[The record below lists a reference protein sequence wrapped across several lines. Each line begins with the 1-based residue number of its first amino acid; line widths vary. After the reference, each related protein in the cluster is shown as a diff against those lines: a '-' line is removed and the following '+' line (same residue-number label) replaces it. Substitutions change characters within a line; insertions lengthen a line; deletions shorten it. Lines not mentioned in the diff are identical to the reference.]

1 MNQEAMRCL
10 LCPVPMCSTKGCPI
24 HTPVPQAMK
33 LYREGKP
40 DEAGKLV
47 FDNNPLSAVTSRIC
61 DWQRFCYGHCV
72 LNARKQPVRWYEIE
86 QEISAAYL
94 KNHHETK
101 SQETIGTAAI
111 IGGGPAGIAAAI
123 RLARQGVAVTI
134 YDQMERV
141 GGVLRYGIPEFRLER
156 TYVDSLERILL
167 ELCIHFV
174 GHTKLGS
181 DCLLDSLMKH
191 YDAVLLAA
199 GAEKARTLRIPGETR
214 PHVFYAVEW
223 LKKPDASVLGDHVIV
238 IGGGNVAMDACRT
251 AKRMGRD
258 VQVFYRKTFENMPAN
273 PLEVEEAQKEGIPF
287 HVFQAPVEVRGHSVV
302 FRDCE
307 NDQDEHGKTVT
318 RILDGTDHEVKCDTL
333 LVAAGESVDYS
344 LFGDVKPQM
353 DERGWLKT
361 GEHGKIEG
369 LANVFAA
376 GDFLLGART
385 VVEAAATGNQAA
397 DGMLEVIRNKTK
409 EA

>member
-10 LCPVPMCSTKGCPI
+10 LCPVPLCSTKGCPI

-33 LYREGKP
+33 LYREGKLE
-40 DEAGKLV
+40 EAGKLV
-47 FDNNPLSAVTSRIC
+47 FDNNPLSAITSRIC

-72 LNARKQPVRWYEIE
+72 LNAKKQPVRWYEIE

-101 SQETIGTAAI
+101 PSRTFGTAAI
-111 IGGGPAGIAAAI
+111 IGAGPAGIAAAI
-123 RLARQGVAVTI
+123 RLARAGTAVTI

-141 GGVLRYGIPEFRLER
+141 GGVLRYGIPQFRLER
-156 TYVDSLERILL
+156 TYVDGLERLLL
-167 ELCIHFV
+167 ELGVHFV
-174 GHTKLGS
+174 GHTKLGV
-181 DCLLDSLMKH
+181 DCSLSSMMQH

-214 PHVFYAVEW
+214 PNVYYAVEW
-223 LKKPDASVLGDHVIV
+223 LKEPDASILGEHVIV
-238 IGGGNVAMDACRT
+238 IGGGNVAMDACRS

-258 VQVFYRKTFENMPAN
+258 VQVYYRKTFENMPAN
-273 PLEVEEAQKEGIPF
+273 PMEVDEAKKEGIPF
-287 HVFQAPVEVRGHSVV
+287 HVFQAPVEVRAHSVV

-307 NDQDEHGKTVT
+307 NYVDEHGKTMT
-318 RILDGTDHEVKCDTL
+318 RILEGTDHEVMCDTL

-344 LFGDVKPQM
+344 LFGDEKPAL

-361 GEHGKIEG
+361 NADGKIEG

-376 GDFLLGART
+376 GDFLLGAKT
-385 VVEAAATGNQAA
+385 VVEAAATGNRAA
-397 DGMLEVIRNKTK
+397 DGMLAMVNEKTK